1 MVARLTHA
9 LRCGG
14 RAALVV
20 LLLQATAAVALAAAL
35 PEVGHTHP
43 AGTPD
48 HAHGLLEVGGVGV
61 PATVASPVPRPVAT
75 PGRRRAKPRSSAPR
89 PRPRRTRLGRDPPAP
104 DRMAAGVAPA

>member
-1 MVARLTHA
+1 MVAHLTRA

-35 PEVGHTHP
+35 PEVGHVHP

-75 PGRRRAKPRSSAPR
+75 PGRRRAGPRPSAPR
-89 PRPRRTRLGRDPPAP
+89 PRPSRTRLGRDPPAP
-104 DRMAAGVAPA
+104 DRAAAGVTPA

>member
-1 MVARLTHA
+1 MTARLSRA
-9 LRCGG
+9 LRFGA

-35 PEVGHTHP
+35 PEVGHAHP

-61 PATVASPVPRPVAT
+61 PAVVASPVPRPVVM
-75 PGRRRAKPRSSAPR
+75 PGRRRAKPRTSAPR
-89 PRPRRTRLGRDPPAP
+89 PRPSRTRLGRDPPSP
-104 DRMAAGVAPA
+104 DPTAAGATPA